1 MQRFAIKG
9 RIQTPA
15 GLRFEAVDNTNWM
28 TVRMMRLPDEG
39 SPLQLHHKWFEKLQ
53 TILPNLRH
61 INICPIIELGQDDY
75 GHYAAYFQM
84 EGEALVDWLR
94 FHGVMTQEDA
104 VNVAEHTLAALAA
117 LSQVRL
123 IHGDICPARL
133 IVKRDTIMA
142 LNTTVIEPG
151 LAMLLHPVVDEIP
164 GSPLTGR
171 DVTTTAPEV
180 LMRKAIDIRSDLYS
194 LGVTLFYCLTGELPF
209 PGATPQDIANA
220 HLQHTPVPLDQYRA
234 DLPQSLCD
242 WVMQLINR
250 DPEARPASVAE
261 AQQSLL
267 VATGRA
273 VPTAIVTPVTKPV
286 LQTRTVTAAVPY
298 SPTAVK
304 KPVVL
309 KSAAPKK
316 SGGIIAIIA
325 GALAVIVLLII
336 MLNRGNDPTPAK
348 PAASTPAAT
357 TPPNSEEENLGRYPK
372 GRYVRIENRS
382 GKIMNFAECLVFS
395 GSTNLARNGKAS
407 SSSMDYDGPAERG
420 NDGNTAQTIA
430 EKSLVHTKG
439 NEALAWWEVDLLAE
453 HIIENIIVWN
463 RKEANNSE
471 TNTRMNG
478 FEVVILDTQRNE
490 VYRSAPTKAPE
501 SSITFDLRGL
511 GKK

>member
-1 MQRFAIKG
+1 VQRFAIKG

-28 TVRMMRLPDEG
+28 TLRMMRLPDEG

-53 TILPNLRH
+53 SILPNLRH
-61 INICPIIELGQDDY
+61 INLCPIIELGKDDY

-104 VNVAEHTLAALAA
+104 VNVAEHTLAALGA

-133 IVKRDTIMA
+133 IVKRDTMMA
-142 LNTTVIEPG
+142 LNTTIIEPG
-151 LAMLLHPVVDEIP
+151 LAMLLHPIVDETP
-164 GSPLTGR
+164 GTPVTGH

-180 LMRKAIDIRSDLYS
+180 LMRQAVDIRSDLYS

-209 PGATPQDIANA
+209 PGATPQEIANS

-242 WVMQLINR
+242 WVMKLLNR
-250 DPEARPASVAE
+250 DPSARPASVDE

-273 VPTAIVTPVTKPV
+273 VPTAIVKPVTKPV
-286 LQTRTVTAAVPY
+286 LQTRTVTAAVAY
-298 SPTAVK
+298 SPATVK
-304 KPVVL
+304 KPVAL

-316 SGGIIAIIA
+316 SGGVIAIIA
-325 GALAVIVLLII
+325 VVMAVITLLVI
-336 MLNRGNDPTPAK
+336 MLNRDNGSATAK
-348 PAASTPAAT
+348 PNAQAT
-357 TPPNSEEENLGRYPK
+357 TAESSNTMEENLGRSPK
-372 GRYVRIENRS
+372 GRYVRLES
-382 GKIMNFAECLVFS
+382 STGKILNFAECLVFS
-395 GSTNLARNGKAS
+395 GSTNLARKGKAS
-407 SSSMDYDGPAERG
+407 SSSVDYGGNPEHG

-430 EKSLVHTKG
+430 EKSIVHTKG
-439 NEALAWWEVDLLAE
+439 NETLAWWEVDLLGE
-453 HIIENIIVWN
+453 HIIKNVIVWN
-463 RKEANNSE
+463 RKEYNNVE
-471 TNTRMNG
+471 INTRING
-478 FEVVILDTQRNE
+478 FQVVILDAQRNE
-490 VYRSAPTKAPE
+490 VYRSNPTKAPE

-511 GKK
+511 GKN